1 LLRRGAKERLFP
13 NFFFSTLVTNL
24 SLLLLLLL
32 LLSPG
37 CIDASIALFEVEQP
51 ISKLCGSS
59 LLQFCCFDSESAT
72 QF

>member
-1 LLRRGAKERLFP
+1 
-13 NFFFSTLVTNL
+13 
-24 SLLLLLLL
+24 LLLLLLL
-32 LLSPG
+32 PG
-37 CIDASIALFEVEQP
+37 CIDATIALFEVEQP

>member
-32 LLSPG
+32 LPG

-59 LLQFCCFDSESAT
+59 LFQFCRFDSESAT

>member
-24 SLLLLLLL
+24 SLLLLLL